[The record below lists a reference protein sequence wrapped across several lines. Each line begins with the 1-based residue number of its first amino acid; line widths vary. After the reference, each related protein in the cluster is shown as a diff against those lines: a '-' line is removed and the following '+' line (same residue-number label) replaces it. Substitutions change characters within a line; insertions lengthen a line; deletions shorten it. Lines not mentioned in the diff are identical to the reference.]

1 MAMTQIYQE
10 KGLYRLRGQGV
21 AGDVERISLF
31 DGRFDTGFTLK
42 SITIVPLN
50 ITTTEEISL
59 RVLLEEEAHS
69 VDWDWSSPNEIAW
82 ASYGTPINTRFGLYD
97 AIDSDVII
105 VEDMYLDFSGD
116 AGQVI
121 NYMIHLEKVKM
132 DTWEGG
138 FQIAKNRKS

>member
-1 MAMTQIYQE
+1 MGMTQIYQA
-10 KGLYRLRGQGV
+10 KGHYRLRGQGV
-21 AGDVERISLF
+21 SGDVERISLF

-42 SITIVPLN
+42 SITIVPSDPMAS
-50 ITTTEEISL
+50 EEISL
-59 RVLLEEEAHS
+59 RVLLEEEAHA
-69 VDWDWSSPNEIAW
+69 VAWDWSSPNEIAW
-82 ASYGTPINTRFGLYD
+82 ASYGVPINTRFGNYD

-116 AGQVI
+116 ASQVI